1 MSAKFKFAACL
12 LFSLCFLVSLSS
24 PSEGRAVVLALSGGG
39 GKGMAHIGV
48 LKILEERDIP
58 VAGIVG
64 TSMGA
69 IIGGLY
75 AVGYS
80 ASEIEGLIEELDLTA
95 ILLDRAV
102 PELVPA
108 GEEEAMIR
116 RPLFRLSFDEEG
128 RLIGPKGG
136 LSAVRLLNEIA
147 AIVAQRAQAVD
158 FYKLPIPFAA
168 VATDLETGEA
178 VILRRG
184 NLASAMR
191 ASMAIPGLFEPWLYE
206 GRLLVDGGLV
216 ANVPVRIA
224 KELFPG
230 YPVIAV
236 DVSGGLA
243 GKNELRSL
251 ADIVGQAITILTR
264 GNVEE
269 DLKFA
274 DLVIRPNV
282 NELPLLDFSKVG
294 EAVRLGEEAA
304 TAAFPELAKL
314 AERAPS
320 PPEFVAE
327 KPLVARVAVTGLPS
341 QLEREFLAKRSDWI
355 GRELDVKAVVSSCE
369 ELNAYGDIRAVDY
382 QIEEGPDGV
391 ALEFI
396 AHRTPPRQLVLDGY
410 ASNLTPYRWLFVDA
424 TVRDIASEGDELKTR
439 FLVGEQWGARLA
451 YFWPAHGGE
460 RTSVRLDVQD
470 WEVEPE
476 GRGGLSWTR
485 YNLALNHHISWGK
498 FRASYGLMAEWLD
511 GSGDEESWGPMAELA
526 YLGLDDPLDPKSG
539 VSARFLGWYA
549 EEELLARL
557 SFRMAASPSESWR
570 LLLEGGAEIGDES
583 IPAHAATLGGLD
595 ELLSRAYH
603 PLMGENALWLRATLR
618 HPLVQTWW
626 GGLNADLFVGAGAT
640 YDGGWGKM
648 EDAWEVG
655 VALSVPSAFFGG
667 SIYAVYDDRSDW
679 TFGFSIGAPPLN
691 DEPVR
696 Q

>member
-1 MSAKFKFAACL
+1 
-12 LFSLCFLVSLSS
+12 VSLSS

-48 LKILEERDIP
+48 LKILEERGIP

-178 VILRRG
+178 VVLRRG

-191 ASMAIPGLFEPWLYE
+191 ASVAIPGLFEPWLYE

-243 GKNELRSL
+243 GKDKLRSL

-274 DLVIRPNV
+274 DLVIRPSV
-282 NELPLLDFSKVG
+282 DELPLLDFSKVG
-294 EAVRLGEEAA
+294 EAARLGEEAA
-304 TAAFPELAKL
+304 MAAFPELAKL

-320 PPEFVAE
+320 PPELVAGR
-327 KPLVARVAVTGLPS
+327 PLVARVAVTGLPS

-355 GRELDVKAVVSSCE
+355 GKELDMEAVVSSCE
-369 ELNAYGDIRAVDY
+369 ELNAYSDIRAVDY

-396 AHRTPPRQLVLDGY
+396 AYRTPPRQLVLDGY

-424 TVRDIASEGDELKTR
+424 TARDVASEGDELKTR

-451 YFWPAHGGE
+451 YFWPARGGE

-476 GRGGLSWTR
+476 GRERLSWTR
-485 YNLALNHHISWGK
+485 YDLAFSHHVSWGK

-511 GSGDEESWGPMAELA
+511 GSGDEEGWGPMAELA

-539 VSARFLGWYA
+539 TSVRFLGWYA

-557 SFRMAASPSESWR
+557 SFRTAASPSESWR

-618 HPLVQTWW
+618 HPWVQTWW

-655 VALSVPSAFFGG
+655 IALSVPSAFFGG
-667 SIYAVYDDRSDW
+667 SVYAVYDDRSDW
-679 TFGFSIGAPPLN
+679 TFGFSIGTPPLN

-696 Q
+696 K